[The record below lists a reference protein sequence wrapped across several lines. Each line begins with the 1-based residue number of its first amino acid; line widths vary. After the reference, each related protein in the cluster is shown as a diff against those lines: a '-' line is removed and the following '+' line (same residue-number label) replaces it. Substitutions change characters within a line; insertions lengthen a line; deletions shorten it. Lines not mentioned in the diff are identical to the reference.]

1 MSFILDALKKSEDE
15 RLGQSGPNLAYAHSG
30 AKREAIPRWVLILS
44 ALLLVNLAGLVAVM
58 AWKSDTPA
66 ENSKSTAQPVIQEE
80 PIQQNP
86 VGFRASPDYPSP
98 VVQQPVTQAP
108 PPVQSNRDEVRSL
121 AREAS
126 KPSSESPSASVTP
139 SATQTPATP
148 PVTPRQAESQT
159 DAEAAQAAMA
169 PTLNELLGQGRLMNL
184 PALKVDL
191 HVYAARKEDRFVFIN
206 LAKYQEGQ
214 RLKEGPLVEAITN
227 DGVILQYQ
235 GERFLIPRS

>member
-1 MSFILDALKKSEDE
+1 MSFILDALKKSEDD
-15 RLGQSGPNLAYAHSG
+15 RLGQSGPNLAYAHS
-30 AKREAIPRWVLILS
+30 AARREAIPRWVLVLS

-58 AWKSDTPA
+58 IWKSDTPRDDTQLA
-66 ENSKSTAQPVIQEE
+66 VQPVIQEE
-80 PIQQNP
+80 PARQEP

-98 VVQQPVTQAP
+98 AIQQPAAQA
-108 PPVQSNRDEVRSL
+108 VQADRDEVRSL

-126 KPSSESPSASVTP
+126 TSSAE
-139 SATQTPATP
+139 SATGSATP
-148 PVTPRQAESQT
+148 PVAQTRVTPPETTPQSESQT
-159 DAEAAQAAMA
+159 AAQEARAAMV

-191 HVYAARKEDRFVFIN
+191 HVYAARREDRFVFIN
-206 LAKYQEGQ
+206 LAKYREGQ
-214 RLKEGPLVEAITN
+214 RLTEGPLVEEITN

>member
-1 MSFILDALKKSEDE
+1 MSFILDALKKSEDD
-15 RLGQSGPNLAYAHSG
+15 RLGQSGPNLAYAHG
-30 AKREAIPRWVLILS
+30 AARREAIPRWVLVLS

-58 AWKSDTPA
+58 IWKSDTPRDDTQSA
-66 ENSKSTAQPVIQEE
+66 VQSVIQEE
-80 PIQQNP
+80 PARQEP

-98 VVQQPVTQAP
+98 AAQQPAAAATQA
-108 PPVQSNRDEVRSL
+108 VQTGRDEVRSL

-126 KPSSESPSASVTP
+126 TSSAE
-139 SATQTPATP
+139 SATGSATP
-148 PVTPRQAESQT
+148 PVAQTRVTTPETAPQSESQT
-159 DAEAAQAAMA
+159 AAQEAQEAMV

-191 HVYAARKEDRFVFIN
+191 HVYAARREDRFVFIN
-206 LAKYQEGQ
+206 LAKYREGQ
-214 RLKEGPLVEAITN
+214 RLTEGPLVEEITN